1 MSESNP
7 VETVKYT
14 NHLINESSPYLLAH
28 AHNPVNWYPWSK
40 EALEKAKREDKP
52 IFLSIGYAA
61 CHWCHVMEEESFAD
75 GEVAGI
81 LNENYVAIK
90 VDREQRPDLDQIYM
104 SATMAMT
111 GSGGWPMS
119 IFLTADLRPFFA
131 GTYFPPDD
139 RNGRPGFKYILTEL
153 AKGYKAERTHIEEM
167 ASRIVEALQSS
178 HSSSDE
184 KALLGKKNIES
195 AVRAL
200 MNDYD
205 PVLGGFGH
213 APKFPH
219 PVKLAFMLR
228 QYAASR
234 DSFLLT
240 AAEKTLQA
248 MARGGIYDQLGG
260 GFHRY
265 STDGRW
271 LVPHFEKMLYD
282 NALLASTYGDAYLI
296 TGKEMYR
303 QVASETLDF
312 ILREMTG
319 PSGAFY
325 SSLDADSE
333 GEEGKFYLWKKGE
346 IDSILGDKAALFCK
360 YYNITADGN
369 FEGKTNILNLD
380 SASEQYRE
388 RTGLALEEFSKIID
402 TSRQILFDIRARR
415 IRPATDDKILT
426 SWNGLA
432 ISALAKGYRIT
443 GDEQYRAAALKAA
456 QFIRSNL
463 YHDSLL
469 VHSCRQMINS
479 PGTFLEDYAYLI
491 SALCDLYEIT
501 YDFGLIEFASELA
514 TTAVPLFT
522 DQAGNFYLSPE
533 NQAEYFIRPKDI
545 ADGALPAPG
554 SIMIQAFLRLAAI
567 TGNENFR
574 KQAEKG
580 LAALSSGI
588 AAMPQAMIS
597 AVAALDYFL
606 SDGIEIVVVGHDGR
620 EDFMKEI
627 YRHYIPHRVIVV
639 SARGDEPLPLL
650 KGRRSGGPVTAY
662 ICRNFACL
670 RPVTTLEELKKEM
683 DLLSEQIS

>member
-1 MSESNP
+1 MSETNP
-7 VETVKYT
+7 VEAVKYT
-14 NHLINESSPYLLAH
+14 NYLINESSPYLLAH

-40 EALEKAKREDKP
+40 EALDKAKRQDKP

-119 IFLTADLRPFFA
+119 VFLTADLRPFFA

-139 RNGRPGFKYILTEL
+139 RNDRPGFKYILTEL
-153 AKGYKAERTHIEEM
+153 AKGYKNERIHIEEM
-167 ASRIVEALQSS
+167 AARIVEALKSGSLSS
-178 HSSSDE
+178 AE
-184 KALLGKKNIES
+184 TIPLGKKNIDF

-200 MNDYD
+200 MNDHD

-219 PVKLAFMLR
+219 PVELSFMLR
-228 QYAASR
+228 QYASTS
-234 DSFLLT
+234 DGVLLA
-240 AAEKTLQA
+240 AAEKTLQV
-248 MARGGIYDQLGG
+248 MARGGINDQLGG

-265 STDGRW
+265 STDARW

-303 QVASETLDF
+303 QVASKTLDF

-319 PSGAFY
+319 PTDAFY

-333 GEEGKFYLWKKGE
+333 GEEGKFYVWKKEE
-346 IDSILGDKAALFCK
+346 IDSVLGDKAPLFCQ
-360 YYNITADGN
+360 YYNIAADGN

-388 RTGLALEEFSKIID
+388 RTGLAPEEFSKIIEK
-402 TSRQILFDIRARR
+402 SKRVLFDIRARR
-415 IRPATDDKILT
+415 VRPATDDKIIT

-432 ISALAKGYRIT
+432 ISALARGYQIT
-443 GDEQYRAAALKAA
+443 ADERYRAAALKAV

-463 YHDSLL
+463 YHDNSLI
-469 VHSCRQMINS
+469 HSCRQKINS
-479 PGTFLEDYAYLI
+479 PGAFLEDYAYLI

-501 YDFGLIEFASELA
+501 YDFNLIEFSSELA

-554 SIMIQAFLRLAAI
+554 SIMIQALLRLAEI
-567 TGNENFR
+567 TGNDKLR
-574 KQAEKG
+574 AQAENG
-580 LAALSSGI
+580 LTALSKGI
-588 AAMPQAMIS
+588 TAMPQAMIS
-597 AVAALDYFL
+597 AIAALDYFL
-606 SDGIEIVVVGHDGR
+606 SDRIEIVVVGRDGR
-620 EDFMKEI
+620 EDFMREI
-627 YRHYIPHRVIVV
+627 YRRYIPHRVLIV
-639 SARGDEPLPLL
+639 SDRGDEHIPLL
-650 KGRRSGGPVTAY
+650 EGRKSGGLATAY
-662 ICRNFACL
+662 ICRNFAC
-670 RPVTTLEELKKEM
+670 RKPVTTLEELKKEL
-683 DLLSEQIS
+683 DSLSE

>member
-1 MSESNP
+1 MQKANP
-7 VETVKYT
+7 VEDFKYT
-14 NHLINESSPYLLAH
+14 NHLIDESSPYLLAH
-28 AHNPVNWYPWSK
+28 AHNPVDWYPWSN

-61 CHWCHVMEEESFAD
+61 CHWCHVMEEESFENEEIAK
-75 GEVAGI
+75 I
-81 LNENYVAIK
+81 LNVNYVAIK

-119 IFLTADLRPFFA
+119 VFLTPDLKPFFA
-131 GTYFPPDD
+131 GTYFPPDN
-139 RNGRPGFKYILTEL
+139 RNGRPGFKYVLTEL

-167 ASRIVEALQSS
+167 ASRIVEALKSS
-178 HSSSDE
+178 HSSPDE
-184 KALLGKKNIES
+184 KALLGKQNIES

-205 PVLGGFGH
+205 PVLGGFGR

-219 PVKLAFMLR
+219 PVELAFLLKR
-228 QYAASR
+228 YATNH
-234 DSFLLT
+234 DLNLLA
-240 AAEKTLQA
+240 AAEKTLQM

-265 STDGRW
+265 STDSRW

-282 NALLASTYGDAYLI
+282 NALLASTYADAYLI
-296 TGKEMYR
+296 TGNEMYR
-303 QVASETLDF
+303 KVVIETLDF

-333 GEEGKFYLWKKGE
+333 GKEGKFYVWKKEE
-346 IDSILGDKAALFCK
+346 IDSILGDKAPLFCR
-360 YYNITADGN
+360 YYNIGADGN
-369 FEGKTNILNLD
+369 FEGKTNILNID
-380 SASEQYRE
+380 STSEQYRQ
-388 RTGLALEEFSKIID
+388 RTSLAPEEFAKKIE

-432 ISALAKGYRIT
+432 ISALARGYQIT
-443 GDEQYRAAALKAA
+443 GDERYRAAALKAA
-456 QFIRSNL
+456 QFIRNNL
-463 YHDSLL
+463 YHDNLL
-469 VHSCRQMINS
+469 VHSCRQEINS
-479 PGTFLEDYAYLI
+479 PGTFLEDYAYFI
-491 SALCDLYEIT
+491 SALYDLYEIT
-501 YDFGLIEFASELA
+501 YDFGWIEFASELA

-522 DQAGNFYLSPE
+522 DPAGNYYLSPE

-545 ADGALPAPG
+545 TDGALPAPG
-554 SIMIQAFLRLAAI
+554 SIMIQALLRLAEI
-567 TGNENFR
+567 TGNEKFQ
-574 KQAEKG
+574 KQGENG
-580 LAALSSGI
+580 LTALSKDI

-597 AVAALDYFL
+597 AVAALDYSL

-627 YRHYIPHRVIVV
+627 HHRYIPHGVIIV
-639 SARGDEPLPLL
+639 SDRGDERIPLL
-650 KGRRSGGPVTAY
+650 EGRKSRGLATAY
-662 ICRNFACL
+662 ICRNFACR
-670 RPVTTLEELKKEM
+670 RPVTSIAELKQEL
-683 DLLSEQIS
+683 DLLSE